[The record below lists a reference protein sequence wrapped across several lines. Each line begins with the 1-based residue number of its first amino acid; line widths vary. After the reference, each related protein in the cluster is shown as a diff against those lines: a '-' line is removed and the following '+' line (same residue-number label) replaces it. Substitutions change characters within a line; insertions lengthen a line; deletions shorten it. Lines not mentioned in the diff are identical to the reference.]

1 MGGVLR
7 CTKPIVVAKHLTRS
21 TAQPTAATFTS
32 LSGATF
38 EDFLKTQATLDK
50 VSAPDAMA
58 NRWLSLL
65 NSQDVEMGFPVTLLE
80 HNLQTA
86 TRDHPT
92 TSFNIWQYFKNSLEN
107 LHIFFK
113 A

>member
-1 MGGVLR
+1 MIENCAKLNSAMGGFLR
-7 CTKPIVVAKHLTRS
+7 FTKPIVVANHLTRS
-21 TAQPTAATFTS
+21 SAQPTMATFTS

-50 VSAPDAMA
+50 VSAPDVMA

-92 TSFNIWQYFKNSLEN
+92 SFFNN
-107 LHIFFK
+107 
-113 A
+113 